1 LDVNQL
7 CRCAQSKREKG
18 VQVTATTVAKIEER
32 DQNWAGRT
40 IVGIPFESP
49 HAMTSLVLDQPEAPD
64 VRDLAVERKLF
75 KVRLADTDGRR
86 NSASMLIRK
95 MYSWRGYNV
104 VAATQQQPNRITLV
118 ASHEDVPVATIS
130 IGFDSEIGLLVDDLY
145 KSEIDPLRVAGL
157 HICEFTK
164 LAVDGAIRSKRVL
177 ASIFHIAYIYA
188 HRIHNYSDLF
198 VEVNPRHVKFYEKML
213 GFEQFGPEKQNP
225 RVVAPAVL
233 LRLNFE
239 HAQKQIGMYGGHSE
253 LAGSEK
259 SLYPY
264 FFSVA
269 EEAGIAGRL
278 RRLS

>member
-1 LDVNQL
+1 
-7 CRCAQSKREKG
+7 
-18 VQVTATTVAKIEER
+18 VAKIEER

-64 VRDLAVERKLF
+64 LRDLAVERKLF
-75 KVRLADTDGRR
+75 KVRLADTEGRR
-86 NSASMLIRK
+86 NSASMLIKK
-95 MYSWRGYNV
+95 MYSWRGYDV
-104 VAATQQQPNRITLV
+104 VGTAAQQQPNRITLV

-130 IGFDSEIGLLVDDLY
+130 IGFDSEIGLLVDELY
-145 KSEIDPLRVAGL
+145 KAEIDPLRAAGQR
-157 HICEFTK
+157 ICEFTK

-213 GFEQFGPEKQNP
+213 GFDQFGPEKQNR
-225 RVVAPAVL
+225 RVVAPAIL

-239 HAQKQIGMYGGHSE
+239 HAQKQIGLYGGHAE
-253 LAGSEK
+253 LASGEK

-278 RRLS
+278 QKLS

>member
-1 LDVNQL
+1 
-7 CRCAQSKREKG
+7 
-18 VQVTATTVAKIEER
+18 VAKIEER

-64 VRDLAVERKLF
+64 LRDLAVERKLF
-75 KVRLADTDGRR
+75 KVRLADTEGRR
-86 NSASMLIRK
+86 NSASMLIKK

-104 VAATQQQPNRITLV
+104 VGAVQQQPNRITLV

-130 IGFDSEIGLLVDDLY
+130 VGFDSDIGLLVDELY
-145 KSEIDPLRVAGL
+145 KDEIDPLRAAGQR
-157 HICEFTK
+157 ICEFTK
-164 LAVDGAIRSKRVL
+164 LAVDGAIRSKRIL

-213 GFEQFGPEKQNP
+213 GFEQFGLEKQNR
-225 RVVAPAVL
+225 RVSAPAIL

-239 HAQKQIGMYGGHSE
+239 HAQRQIGMYGGHAE
-253 LAGSEK
+253 LALSEK

-278 RRLS
+278 GRLS